1 MYFDDVEMR
10 RMDVD
15 QLKPNAVIRGPLFS
29 EPVQVA
35 ATIPM
40 GNVVKM
46 LGKWLKTGQFRL
58 GIEAL
63 RIGLAYEYDPY
74 FALSIARIDP
84 LTHQLEAV

>member
-1 MYFDDVEMR
+1 
-10 RMDVD
+10 MDVD

-46 LGKWLKTGQFRL
+46 LGKGLKTGQFYDNIL
-58 GIEAL
+58 TPDQ
-63 RIGLAYEYDPY
+63 RIA
-74 FALSIARIDP
+74 
-84 LTHQLEAV
+84 

>member
-1 MYFDDVEMR
+1 
-10 RMDVD
+10 MDVD

-40 GNVVKM
+40 GGVVKV
-46 LGKWLKTGQFRL
+46 LGKGPKTGQFRL
-58 GIEAL
+58 GIEDL

-84 LTHQLEAV
+84 LTH